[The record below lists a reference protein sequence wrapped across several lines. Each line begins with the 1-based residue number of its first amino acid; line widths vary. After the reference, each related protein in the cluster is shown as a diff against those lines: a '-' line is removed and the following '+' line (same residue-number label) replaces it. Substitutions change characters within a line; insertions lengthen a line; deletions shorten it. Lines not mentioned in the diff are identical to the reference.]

1 MIYWIFDMDDTL
13 YDSNGNFSYNML
25 KQDNELIGLIK
36 KLKGRKILF
45 TNASHQHTNLVL
57 HKLGLVSSFDLIVDR
72 NLLGVLKP
80 SPIAFLK
87 IIKWCSITPNDTCYF
102 FEDSLRNLIVGHALG
117 WQTIFINPGEFN
129 AQNKYIDI
137 IINQN
142 GLKVKKR
149 ATINYTFKN
158 IKLAL
163 KHFTSRME

>member
-1 MIYWIFDMDDTL
+1 MDDTL

-25 KQDNELIGLIK
+25 RQDNELISLIK

-45 TNASHQHTNLVL
+45 TNACHQHTNLVL

-72 NLLGVLKP
+72 DLLGVRKTDLKP
-80 SPIAFLK
+80 YLSAFRK

-102 FEDSLRNLIVGHALG
+102 FEDSLKNLITGHALG
-117 WQTIFINPGEFN
+117 WQTIFINPGDFN

-142 GLKVKKR
+142 GINVKKR